1 MRTLDVSTHC
11 LTYLFWLL
19 ETQHMHS
26 APVPLSNT
34 SSVSTGRSFNYLGD
48 EWNAMEFRLPVN
60 KCARKRIL
68 DALGLIPKEPLL
80 DKIVGSEELGR
91 LLCAF

>member
-1 MRTLDVSTHC
+1 
-11 LTYLFWLL
+11 
-19 ETQHMHS
+19 
-26 APVPLSNT
+26 
-34 SSVSTGRSFNYLGD
+34 
-48 EWNAMEFRLPVN
+48 MEFRLPVN

-91 LLCAF
+91 LLSAF